1 MGELLELRTLTI
13 DVPSEFYEHATYCKK
28 DDRKAL
34 LTRQLTTAKQMKQRD
49 FDFSTNI
56 TTIFKFNNHFY
67 CLTIFW
73 EPTFLL
79 ERL

>member
-1 MGELLELRTLTI
+1 MGKLLELRTLTI